1 MLTASVTQPMPR
13 LPAERG
19 VDTSAVQR
27 VERPTRDILVTRS
40 PEGDREFA
48 GFGKVGAG
56 GTGKELGFG
65 NGEWCAGDAG
75 QRVLAV
81 VEHALLCTC
90 VVALQA
96 KTHEYADCFLD
107 PAALPIDNIKVLA
120 AKGAPLLLALLAGR

>member
-1 MLTASVTQPMPR
+1 MPR

-75 QRVLAV
+75 QRVVAV

-90 VVALQA
+90 SALQA

-107 PAALPIDNIKVLA
+107 PAALPIDKIKVLGEA
-120 AKGAPLLLALLAGR
+120 AGGGGRGLPPLLLLVLSAGC

>member
-1 MLTASVTQPMPR
+1 MHRLSRYSDLLQRPGQAFRAVCSRDSCLACLAVCLHMPR

-56 GTGKELGFG
+56 GKEGRGTSWHLAMENGALGMLDGGFG
-65 NGEWCAGDAG
+65 C
-75 QRVLAV
+75 
-81 VEHALLCTC
+81 C
-90 VVALQA
+90 
-96 KTHEYADCFLD
+96 
-107 PAALPIDNIKVLA
+107 
-120 AKGAPLLLALLAGR
+120 

>member
-1 MLTASVTQPMPR
+1 MHRQNLNIQ
-13 LPAERG
+13 
-19 VDTSAVQR
+19 
-27 VERPTRDILVTRS
+27 VTRS

-75 QRVLAV
+75 QRVVAV

-90 VVALQA
+90 SALQA

-107 PAALPIDNIKVLA
+107 PAALPIDKIKVLGEA
-120 AKGAPLLLALLAGR
+120 GGGGGRGLPPLLLLVLSAGC